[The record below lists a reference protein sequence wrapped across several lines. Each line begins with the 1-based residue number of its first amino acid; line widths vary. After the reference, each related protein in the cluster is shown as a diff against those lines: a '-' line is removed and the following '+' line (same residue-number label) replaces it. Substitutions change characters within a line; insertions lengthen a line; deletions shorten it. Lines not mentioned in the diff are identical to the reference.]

1 VARRIDPARLAPT
14 RAAAQLLHRPRNPSH
29 PADIAREI
37 AGAQAQDARAGRLTF
52 RARSRRLSATDVD
65 RARTQER
72 SLLLT
77 WAMRNT
83 LHLLNA
89 EDAVWMLP
97 LFRPKLEGF
106 ARRRL
111 AHFGVDR
118 RAQDRALDAVRGALA
133 KEGPLSRGEV
143 TERIRRRRIE
153 ITPERRL
160 HFSLLSVATGVACLG
175 PDSGR
180 TTDLVLADEWLGP
193 PPRHDRDAALRDLAR
208 RYLNAFGPATEADFA
223 GWAGLPLGDVRA
235 GMAGV
240 AKELREV
247 RIADTRAWTLRR
259 SARRAPR
266 DIVRL
271 LPAWDTYLLG
281 YRDRDFVA
289 TGPRWRKITPG
300 GGMYYPAIVRDG
312 VALGTWAIRGPRE
325 SPEIAAEP
333 FARLDEEAREA
344 VDAEIADVHRFEK
357 MAGRGRGRQ
366 GVHTAR
372 ATPARR

>member
-1 VARRIDPARLAPT
+1 VARGIDPARVAPT
-14 RAAAQLLHRPRNPSH
+14 RFAAQLLHRPRTPAH

-52 RARSRRLSATDVD
+52 RARSRRLTAADVD
-65 RARTQER
+65 LARTHER

-118 RAQDRALDAVRGALA
+118 RAQDRAIGAIRSAL
-133 KEGPLSRGEV
+133 ENDGPLGRGEAMEHV
-143 TERIRRRRIE
+143 RRLGLE
-153 ITPERRL
+153 ITPERRGHL
-160 HFSLLSVATGVACLG
+160 TGLSVATGIACLG
-175 PDSGR
+175 PDKGR
-180 TTDLVLADEWLGP
+180 TAQLVLADEWLGP

-208 RYLNAFGPATEADFA
+208 RYLGAFGPATDADFA
-223 GWAGLPLGDVRA
+223 GWAGLPLGDIRA
-235 GMAGV
+235 GLHGIAG
-240 AKELREV
+240 ELREV
-247 RIADTRAWTLRR
+247 RVGDVRGWALRR
-259 SARRAPR
+259 SPRRPPAGV
-266 DIVRL
+266 VRL
-271 LPAWDTYLLG
+271 LPAWDTYFLG

-289 TGPRWRKITPG
+289 SGKRWRRITPG

-312 VALGTWAIRGPRE
+312 VAIGTWSIRGNRD
-325 SPEIAAEP
+325 SPGITAEP
-333 FARLDEEAREA
+333 FEPPDPHTRAAI
-344 VDAEIADVHRFEK
+344 DAEVADIRRFE
-357 MAGRGRGRQ
+357 
-366 GVHTAR
+366 GV
-372 ATPARR
+372 PE